1 MKNKLSIIASSLLLG
16 SALSSNAAIF
26 AIGNVVDFTSDTLY
40 ATQNNV
46 PMSSGIVT
54 IGYFGSTIVDTD
66 IDTIAELVPLLSS
79 FTIASSA
86 SPGGV
91 MGIYGFGVQGY
102 ADNSDTA
109 SSMGQINLTTNSSL
123 LGRTVYSIVSDSASL
138 ATATATSGFA
148 LVRIGTILN
157 DESGELTYG
166 SNPAGL
172 TPLIGST
179 DTLTTTLGIDFDGP
193 GGDPAL
199 GASTYSTL
207 KLSAV
212 PEPSAALLGAI
223 GAMALLRRRRN

>member
-1 MKNKLSIIASSLLLG
+1 MKTKTKTSILALTILLG
-16 SALSSNAAIF
+16 GTIASNAAIF
-26 AIGNVVDFTSDTLY
+26 LVSNVVDFQTDTLY
-40 ATQNNV
+40 ATSSNV
-46 PMSSGIVT
+46 PMTSGVVAV
-54 IGYFGSTIVDTD
+54 GYFGSTIVDTD
-66 IDTIAELVPLLSS
+66 VDTIPELFSLLGTFTTQSFFVPGSN
-79 FTIASSA
+79 
-86 SPGGV
+86 
-91 MGIYGFGVQGY
+91 MGTYGISVPGY
-102 ADNSDTA
+102 ADNSDLAAT
-109 SSMGQINLTTNSSL
+109 SGNILTGNAL
-123 LGRTVYSIVSDSASL
+123 LNRPVYSIVTDAASL

-148 LVRIGTILN
+148 LVRIGTINN
-157 DESGELTYG
+157 DEGGELSYS